1 MMAGIGAIAMMP
13 FSTKSEGARC
23 IRREPIDVTGKPTPP
38 QLIKGE
44 PRQRYFIASHSDPLV
59 RGDDIFVDHRVF
71 LDGLDVTER
80 TSEVDITG
88 QWVRMYDVIPDANSP
103 MGFIFEE
110 RQVRTNNVVRRWQ
123 VDSEFGGKHFAD
135 FYEEKPK
142 NLNRG
147 KWVWINDPGE
157 TVSPEFI
164 HFGHV
169 EIR

>member
-1 MMAGIGAIAMMP
+1 MMASIGAIVMMP
-13 FSTKSEGARC
+13 FLTKSEGAGC
-23 IRREPIDVTGKPTPP
+23 ICSGEAFLSPDKITGTIAGLCREPIDVTGKPTPP

-103 MGFIFEE
+103 MGFIFVG
-110 RQVRTNNVVRRWQ
+110 RQV
-123 VDSEFGGKHFAD
+123 S
-135 FYEEKPK
+135 
-142 NLNRG
+142 
-147 KWVWINDPGE
+147 GE
-157 TVSPEFI
+157 TVNPEFI
-164 HFGHV
+164 RFGHV